1 MPTSFRDYNPDQSL
15 LFPPCPRDWLPEGH
29 LAHFISDIVE
39 RLDLGPFYARYEG
52 DGRRNQPFEP
62 RMMVKIFLYGYAT
75 GVFSSRKLAR
85 KLYEDVAFRVLAAE
99 NFPTHRTL
107 NDFRQQ
113 HLSEF
118 AGLFEQ
124 VVRIAKE
131 SGLVKLGTLAID
143 GTKIRANASKHKAM
157 SYGRMKEDEKRLK
170 DEIHALLAKAQEVD
184 EEEDAR
190 LGRDNDG
197 EEIPEELRRRE
208 TRLKAIEAAK
218 RRLEERQAEADRE
231 QGRTPDDERESSKG
245 GPNFKRDFG
254 VPPDTTQ
261 DNFTDPESRIMKTA
275 DGFQQSYSGQAAV
288 DAEHQIIVAAEI
300 TQSAADA
307 NELTGVLDAAQAHTS
322 QKPAAVLADAG
333 YRSEKNFQE
342 LEMRGIDG
350 YISIGREGKNLLC
363 KQPDESLPATRRM
376 LEKLA
381 TETGKKRYARR
392 KAIVEPVF
400 GWAKGILG
408 FRQFSL
414 RGLKKVRAEWRM
426 ICLVLNLRRMRTAL
440 AAA

>member
-1 MPTSFRDYNPDQSL
+1 
-15 LFPPCPRDWLPEGH
+15 
-29 LAHFISDIVE
+29 LAHFVSDIIE
-39 RLDLGPFYARYEG
+39 RLDLERFYSRYEG
-52 DGRRNQPFEP
+52 DGRRNRPFEP
-62 RMMVKIFLYGYAT
+62 RMMVKVFLYGYAT

-85 KLYEDVAFRVLAAE
+85 KLHEDVAFRVLAAE

-107 NDFRQQ
+107 SDFRQQ
-113 HLSEF
+113 HLAEF
-118 AGLFEQ
+118 EELFEQ

-131 SGLVKLGTLAID
+131 SGLVKLGSLAID

-157 SYGRMKEDEKRLK
+157 SYGRMKEEEKRLK
-170 DEIHALLAKAQEVD
+170 DEIHALLAKAQKVD
-184 EEEDAR
+184 EEEDAEF
-190 LGRDNDG
+190 GPENDG

-208 TRLKAIEAAK
+208 TRLKAIEAAQ

-231 QGRTPDDERESSKG
+231 RGRTPDDQNKSRRNGS
-245 GPNFKRDFG
+245 PNFKRDFG
-254 VPPDTTQ
+254 IPPDKAQ
-261 DNFTDPESRIMKTA
+261 DNFTDPDSRIMKTA

-288 DAEHQIIVAAEI
+288 DAEHQFIVAAEI
-300 TQSAADA
+300 TQCAGDT
-307 NELTGVLDAAQAHTS
+307 NELLGLVDAAQANAS
-322 QKPAAVLADAG
+322 LKPEQVLADAG
-333 YRSEKNFQE
+333 YRSEENFQA
-342 LEMRGIDG
+342 LEMRAIDG
-350 YISIGREGKNLLC
+350 YISIGREGKKLLC
-363 KQPDESLPATRRM
+363 KHPVGSLPATKRM
-376 LEKLA
+376 LEKLG
-381 TETGKKRYARR
+381 TENGKKRYARR